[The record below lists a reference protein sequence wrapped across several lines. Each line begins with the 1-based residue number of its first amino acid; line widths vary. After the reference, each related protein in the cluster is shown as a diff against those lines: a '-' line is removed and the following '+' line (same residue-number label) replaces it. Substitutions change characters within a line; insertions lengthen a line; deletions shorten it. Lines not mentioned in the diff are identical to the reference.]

1 MILHLVP
8 YEKVYLSTTMDVDEA
23 TAVLKILKDSNSS
36 DSTIEKF
43 IHLLDSGIVRAEK
56 YKGNFK

>member
-1 MILHLVP
+1 
-8 YEKVYLSTTMDVDEA
+8 MDADEA
-23 TAVLKILKDSNSS
+23 TAVLKILKDANSS